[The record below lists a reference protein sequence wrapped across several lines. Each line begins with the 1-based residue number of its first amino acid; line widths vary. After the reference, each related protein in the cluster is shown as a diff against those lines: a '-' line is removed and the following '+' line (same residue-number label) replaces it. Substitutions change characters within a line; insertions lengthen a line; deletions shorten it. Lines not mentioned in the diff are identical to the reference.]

1 MTDIPQLKGLSYSG
15 HSVDSSRVAG
25 GDQVKLRDKENKIKV
40 VRGETVGGREVA
52 WGDVGRARR
61 GDAGESEA
69 AFDVEPVDPA
79 CCLGRMQVW

>member
-1 MTDIPQLKGLSYSG
+1 M
-15 HSVDSSRVAG
+15 DSSRVAE

-40 VRGETVGGREVA
+40 VRVETVGWGVWGGRCSES
-52 WGDVGRARR
+52 GRARR

>member
-1 MTDIPQLKGLSYSG
+1 M
-15 HSVDSSRVAG
+15 
-25 GDQVKLRDKENKIKV
+25 KLRDKENKIKV
-40 VRGETVGGREVA
+40 VRGEMVGAGEC
-52 WGDVGRARR
+52 GESGRARR

>member
-1 MTDIPQLKGLSYSG
+1 M
-15 HSVDSSRVAG
+15 DSSRVAE

-40 VRGETVGGREVA
+40 VRGETVGGGRGRRGRCSES
-52 WGDVGRARR
+52 GRARR

-79 CCLGRMQVW
+79 CCLGHMQVW

>member
-1 MTDIPQLKGLSYSG
+1 M
-15 HSVDSSRVAG
+15 VDSSRVAE
-25 GDQVKLRDKENKIKV
+25 GDQVKLRDEENKIKV
-40 VRGETVGGREVA
+40 VRGETVGGRRRRGRCSES
-52 WGDVGRARR
+52 GRARR